1 MSYLSRNRVDI
12 LYDLFLIDIEQITSL
27 KNREYHD
34 TTVSSTSLALGNGRP
49 KCTRRWANCF
59 LVTTGIAGVFLSAT
73 FVGGFGFSRKEEGW
87 WWLRLVVK
95 FMKHGWDLCEFC
107 ELCDF
112 WMAPNRLFRMVGG
125 YYAWIFLI
133 MWHVWSI
140 LQSVI

>member
-87 WWLRLVVK
+87 
-95 FMKHGWDLCEFC
+95 
-107 ELCDF
+107 
-112 WMAPNRLFRMVGG
+112 
-125 YYAWIFLI
+125 
-133 MWHVWSI
+133 
-140 LQSVI
+140 